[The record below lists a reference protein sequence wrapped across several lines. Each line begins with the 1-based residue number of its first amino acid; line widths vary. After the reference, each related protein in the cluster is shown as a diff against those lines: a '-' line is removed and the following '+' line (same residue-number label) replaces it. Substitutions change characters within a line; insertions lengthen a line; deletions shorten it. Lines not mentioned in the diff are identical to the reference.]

1 MALVHQIRVDIM
13 IEITPTISIPKDELQ
28 EVFIRSPGPGGQNV
42 NKLATGVQLRFDAK
56 QSRSITAAFF
66 RRLRI
71 VAGRR
76 MTNNGVLVIASHR
89 HRSQERNR
97 AAALERF
104 QALLRK
110 AAEVPK
116 RRRATKPTKASKER
130 RLNSKKRRSEVKQG
144 RGTISF
150 GF

>member
-1 MALVHQIRVDIM
+1 M

-89 HRSQERNR
+89 HRSQARNR

-104 QALLRK
+104 QALLRQ
-110 AAEVPK
+110 AAEI
-116 RRRATKPTKASKER
+116 AKPGKPCVR
-130 RLNSKKRRSEVKQG
+130 
-144 RGTISF
+144 
-150 GF
+150 